1 MLDRTHY
8 AKSLEVI
15 GKEGARPFLMS
26 SMLTVFLVGLFLA
39 LPQTGHTMN
48 TVTLVPFGNNTSAG
62 GNVPHEMEKVSP
74 FEFRGDLRNLPYA
87 PVGADASQ
95 RPYRPLLKPPVTKKY
110 LLAPL
115 VEPQLPSAPVP
126 LAPMP
131 GPIQNFA
138 GLNFA
143 DSCGTPGSQ
152 CGAGWPPD
160 PNGDIGLN
168 HYIEAVNEA
177 YAIYSKNGALLASFT
192 ENQLWSAGGTNPC
205 NGNSQGDPIVIYD
218 PPADRWI
225 LTYFAFPISAG
236 NPASPMYQCI
246 AVSKTSDPVAGGWW
260 LYPLR
265 MDPGTAG
272 EPPVGALNDYPKFG
286 IWTDCLYMAANEF
299 IFPGGTFAGTAY
311 ASFSRSDMYS
321 GLPLTW
327 SLGFINNTTG
337 PFTMIPSNLRGAPPP
352 TGTPNYFV
360 SESTTEF
367 FFEVRKF
374 TAGANCGSGGSLGA
388 PVNVS
393 QAAYNSPDTGSPNF
407 ATEIIPQPG
416 TTTMLDAIGDRLMQ
430 KVQYR
435 KVGAAESLWVTHTV
449 RTGTAS
455 STTGSQWA
463 QINVTGGTIATTP
476 VQQQI
481 YAPDA
486 TLYRWMGSLAVDK
499 DGNMALGYSTA
510 NGTSPNFPS
519 IAYSGRLAAD
529 PLNTLPQTETQL
541 IAGSGSQTNNC
552 GGAPCTRWGDYSA
565 MSVDPADDCT
575 FWYINQFYNSVAN
588 GAIGNWQTRIGSFKF
603 PSCGV
608 PNLGITKMHTGN
620 FIQGQTGANYTITV
634 TNISTVPTSGTVTV
648 TDTVPAGLTA
658 TGIAGAGW
666 TCTQPAGPCARGDA
680 LAVAASYPVL
690 TLTVNVDANAPAT
703 VTNTVTV
710 ANGGE
715 TNTANDLTAINQPPD
730 LTITKTH
737 TGNFTTGQ
745 AGATYTITVTNIG
758 VAATSGTVTVTDI
771 IPADL
776 IATGIAGTG
785 WSCTQPAG
793 PCTRSDALAAA
804 ASYPALA
811 LTVNVASNAAAVVT
825 NTATVAG
832 GGETNTANDTAN
844 DPTTVVNPPIRIGGT
859 TPIYYP
865 TIQAAYSAA
874 VSGDTIQTQ
883 AMSFTGNLDF
893 NVDKSVTLQ
902 GGYDSRYTA
911 NAGLTTII
919 GTLTISLGTGIF
931 ENIIVSQ

>member
-1 MLDRTHY
+1 MTDRMNC
-8 AKSLEVI
+8 ASI
-15 GKEGARPFLMS
+15 GAFFGKRRAWPLFVG
-26 SMLTVFLVGLFLA
+26 SMLVVSLVGLIMV
-39 LPQTGHTMN
+39 LPQTGHATD
-48 TVTLVPFGNNTSAG
+48 TVMPVSSDNSNPVG
-62 GNVPHEMEKVSP
+62 GNVPQEMEKVTP
-74 FEFRGDLRNLPYA
+74 FEFYGDLRNLPYL
-87 PVGADASQ
+87 PVGAESSQ
-95 RPYRPLLKPPVTKKY
+95 QFYRPLLKPPVTEKF
-110 LLAPL
+110 LSAPPA
-115 VEPQLPSAPVP
+115 EPQLPSALVP

-131 GPIQNFA
+131 GPTQNFA
-138 GLNFA
+138 GLNFT
-143 DSCGTPGSQ
+143 DLCGTPGSR

-177 YAIYSKNGALLASFT
+177 YAIYSKTGALLASFT

-218 PPADRWI
+218 PQADRWI
-225 LTYFAFPISAG
+225 LTHFAFPISAG
-236 NPASPMYQCI
+236 NPASPMYECI

-272 EPPVGALNDYPKFG
+272 QPPAGALNDYPKFG

-299 IFPGGTFAGTAY
+299 VFPGGTFAGTIY

-360 SESTTEF
+360 SESTTGF
-367 FFEVRKF
+367 SFEVRKF
-374 TAGANCGSGGSLGA
+374 TAGANCGSGGSLSA

-393 QAAYNSPDTGSPNF
+393 QAAYSSPDTGSPNF
-407 ATEIIPQPG
+407 ATEIIPQPN
-416 TTTMLDAIGDRLMQ
+416 TTTLLDAIGDRLMQ

-463 QINVTGGTIATTP
+463 QIDVTGGTVATTP

-510 NGTSPNFPS
+510 NGASPNFPS
-519 IAYSGRLAAD
+519 IAYSGRLASD
-529 PLNTLPQTETQL
+529 PVNTLPQTETQL
-541 IAGSGSQTNNC
+541 IAGSGSQTNTC

-588 GAIGNWQTRIGSFKF
+588 GASGNWQTRIGSFKF

-608 PNLGITKMHTGN
+608 PNLAITKTHTGN
-620 FIQGQTGANYTITV
+620 FIQGQTGASYTITV
-634 TNISTVPTSGTVTV
+634 TNISTAPTSGTVTV

-658 TGIAGAGW
+658 TGIAGSGW
-666 TCTQPAGPCARGDA
+666 TCTQPAGPCARSDA
-680 LAVAASYPVL
+680 LAAAASYPAL

-703 VTNTVTV
+703 VTNTATV

-715 TNTANDLTAINQPPD
+715 SNTANDLTAINQPPD
-730 LTITKTH
+730 LTIAKTH

-745 AGATYTITVTNIG
+745 AGAAYTITVTNIG
-758 VAATSGTVTVTDI
+758 GAPTSGTVTVTDI
-771 IPADL
+771 VPAGL
-776 IATGIAGTG
+776 NATGIAGTG
-785 WSCTQPAG
+785 WSCTQPSG

-811 LTVNVASNAAAVVT
+811 LTVNVAVSAAAVVT

-844 DPTTVVNPPIRIGGT
+844 DPTTVVNPPIRIGGI
-859 TPIYYP
+859 TPTYYP
-865 TIQAAYSAA
+865 TIQAAYNAA
-874 VSGDTIQTQ
+874 VTGDTIQTQ
-883 AMSFTGNLDF
+883 AMSFTENLDF

-902 GGYDSRYTA
+902 GGYDSRYTG
-911 NAGLTTII
+911 NPGLTTIA
-919 GTLTISLGTGIF
+919 GTLTISLGTGIV
-931 ENIIVSQ
+931 ENIVVGQ